1 MKAIYVDPR
10 AAAEPPV
17 ARRPVSAVMS
27 YPVAT
32 VSRTVSLADALRR
45 MVTSGVRHLVVLDDA
60 GTYFGVVSDRMIG
73 AAWSADPGGLSTQPI
88 SSIVDNAGPTVGTDT
103 AVVAAA
109 RAMRAA
115 KTDAVAVVDPGG
127 AVLGIVTGT
136 DLISLLARYPAG
148 S

>member
-1 MKAIYVDPR
+1 
-10 AAAEPPV
+10 
-17 ARRPVSAVMS
+17 
-27 YPVAT
+27 
-32 VSRTVSLADALRR
+32 VSLADALRR
-45 MVTSGVRHLVVLDDA
+45 MVTSGVRHLVVLDDV
-60 GTYFGVVSDRMIG
+60 GTYYGVVSDRMIG